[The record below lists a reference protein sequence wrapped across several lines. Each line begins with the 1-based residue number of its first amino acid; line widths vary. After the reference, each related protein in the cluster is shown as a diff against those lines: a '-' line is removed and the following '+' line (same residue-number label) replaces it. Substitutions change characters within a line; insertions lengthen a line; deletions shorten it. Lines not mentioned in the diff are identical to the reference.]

1 MQTIYPLAL
10 IKAAVAFPL
19 IYYYPTSPIIILCN
33 SSLVREFIEQK
44 KQLEL
49 SVAGLEIRAIA
60 IIWKTLYSWALIAI
74 DKYKYTYF
82 V

>member
-1 MQTIYPLAL
+1 M
-10 IKAAVAFPL
+10 KVD
-19 IYYYPTSPIIILCN
+19 
-33 SSLVREFIEQK
+33 LVKKSDACGIRGCGGKVEQK